1 MQRPSQTPG
10 SRHRRRLGAAIVS
23 TATAL
28 SAIAIAPALVKA
40 DTPPAQIIGLA
51 AGNTLVQFSESTPG
65 NLVRSVAVSGLLAD
79 EQLMSIE
86 TRPGTGQLLGLAITN
101 TVGPDRARTYSIDA
115 LSGAAVPVG
124 AATVDTIRDA
134 SRTTIDINP
143 TVDRIRLVGSLD
155 QSLRLNPNT
164 GGLAATDTDLAPGGQ
179 QIVNVAYD
187 QNVPASAAGNTTTL
201 FGISSAGNLVRIG
214 GINGTP
220 SPNLGAL
227 STVGAL
233 GVVPENSNV
242 GFDISAQGGAFA
254 SIRVGGSTGLYT
266 VNLANGTATLVGQIG
281 NGTVEVTDITVL
293 STRFAPGAGQYTAL
307 ASSSRLLDTRTTAK
321 LAAGAS
327 TSVIIRGRGGVPAK
341 ATAAVLNVS
350 ITDPDGPGF
359 ATVWPSGMARPEASS
374 LNIDSTN
381 QTRAALVSVLL
392 GTNGAADVFASAGSH
407 VLVDVIGYYSPSTTG
422 AGRLKTLTPARLL
435 DTRNGIGIAVG
446 AAKPAAAATV
456 DVQVLGRGGVP
467 ATNVAAVVVTLTA
480 TQTTNGGY
488 FTAHASGAP
497 RPLASNLNA
506 STVNEDVANLA
517 IVPVGAN
524 GMISLFT
531 ENGSHLLVDVV
542 GYFGSDGNALATPS
556 GLFVP
561 LVPGR
566 LFDTRAGGGQPVQ
579 SERFVD
585 VAVVGRQ
592 GVPATGVLGISGTVT
607 ADQTQGAG
615 FVTVVPTG
623 AGRPEVSSL
632 NYNRAGQTVAGPIM
646 IGLGLGGNISL
657 YNQGGTHLIVD
668 ATGYFTS

>member
-1 MQRPSQTPG
+1 MQRRSQLSG

-23 TATAL
+23 SATAL
-28 SAIAIAPALVKA
+28 GAIALAPVAVQA
-40 DTPPAQIIGLA
+40 DTPPAQLIGLA
-51 AGNTLVQFSESTPG
+51 AGNTLVQFSEATPG
-65 NLVRSVAVSGLLAD
+65 NLVRSVVVSGLQVD

-115 LSGAAVPVG
+115 LTGAAVPVG

-143 TVDRIRLVGSLD
+143 TVDRLRVVGSLD

-187 QNVPASAAGNTTTL
+187 QNVPAAGPGNTTTL
-201 FGISSAGNLVRIG
+201 FGISAAGNLVRIG
-214 GINGTP
+214 GVNGTP

-227 STVGAL
+227 STIGAL
-233 GVVPENSNV
+233 GVVPENTNV
-242 GFDISAQGGAFA
+242 GFDISAQGGAYA
-254 SIRVGGSTGLYT
+254 SMRVGGSTGLYT
-266 VNLANGTATLVGQIG
+266 LSLATGAATLVGQIG
-281 NGTVEVTDITVL
+281 NGTIEVTDITAL

-307 ASSSRLLDTRTTAK
+307 ASSSRLLDTRTAVK
-321 LAAGAS
+321 LGAGGT
-327 TSVIIRGRGGVPAK
+327 TSVVVRGRGGVPAK
-341 ATAAVLNVS
+341 ATAAVMNVT

-359 ATVWPSGMARPEASS
+359 ATVWPSGTPRPEASS
-374 LNIDSTN
+374 LNIDSLD

-392 GTNGAADVFASAGSH
+392 GANGAADIFASAGSH
-407 VLVDVIGYYSPSTTG
+407 VIVDVVGYYAPSTTG

-435 DTRNGIGIAVG
+435 DTRNGIGIAAG
-446 AAKPAAAATV
+446 AAKPGAAATI

-467 ATNVAAVVVTLTA
+467 AANVAAVVVTLTA
-480 TQTTNGGY
+480 TQTTSGGY
-488 FTAHASGAP
+488 FTAHASGSA

-506 STVNEDVANLA
+506 SAINEDVANLA

-531 ENGSHLLVDVV
+531 ENGSHLLIDVV
-542 GYFGSDGNALATPS
+542 GYFGGDGNALATPS

-561 LVPGR
+561 LLPGR
-566 LFDTRAGGGQPVQ
+566 LLDTRAGGGQPVQ

-585 VAVVGRQ
+585 VAVLGRQ
-592 GVPATGVLGISGTVT
+592 GVPASGVLGIAGTVA
-607 ADQTQGAG
+607 ADQTQGGG

-632 NYNRAGQTVAGPIM
+632 NYNRAAQTVAGPIM
-646 IGLGLGGNISL
+646 MGLGLGGNISL
-657 YNQGGTHLIVD
+657 YNQGGTHLVVD